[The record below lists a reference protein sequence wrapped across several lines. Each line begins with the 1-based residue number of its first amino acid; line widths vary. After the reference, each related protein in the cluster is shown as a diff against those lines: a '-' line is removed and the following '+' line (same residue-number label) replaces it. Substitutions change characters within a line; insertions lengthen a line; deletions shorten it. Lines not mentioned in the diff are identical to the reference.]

1 MMTQKVLLGKY
12 IFKLLF
18 LQYGQE
24 PYLEL
29 NQKSMVELFCKNSD
43 QLLVFNFFRKK
54 APPQMLNCVPKRPL
68 LPVRKKEAIFYIIQ
82 LHIILYNFVNNPA
95 YRY

>member
-18 LQYGQE
+18 LQYGLE

-54 APPQMLNCVPKRPL
+54 SPTANVQLCSKKASVACKKKRSN
-68 LPVRKKEAIFYIIQ
+68 F
-82 LHIILYNFVNNPA
+82 LYYTITHNFI
-95 YRY
+95 